1 MWSLSKNF
9 PQISQM
15 TQILKSNLRKMLGE
29 NQRPLRNLRE
39 ILLLFSLFAFFAIA
53 CGKSENRSVRPAFY
67 YWKTTFALS
76 SAELACL
83 NSLGCKKLY
92 VKILDI
98 GRDPATGEI
107 QPYSR
112 LEITDTA
119 GLSNFEIVP
128 TIFITNEVFQNISE
142 EKIEWLANKIAA
154 PTPTPPHEGR
164 GATSSP
170 LTGRLGGALQF
181 DCDWTASTRE
191 AFFLFLK
198 KIKKKLPKGARLSA
212 TIRLH
217 QYKFPEKTGVPPVER
232 GMLMFYNTGD
242 IENPSE
248 GNSIFQPE
256 DARKYLVGAPKNYP
270 LPLDLALPLFSWAL
284 VYRDGEFWKIIP
296 EVPENEW
303 NDTTRFK
310 KIQNLPGTLII
321 HHSSFIIQKGTFLAG
336 HYLRPGDLLR
346 VEAISPEL
354 LRQAAA
360 LAATADLANDAT
372 VAFFHLD
379 SAIVRRYPV
388 QLLDSVCRMVCF
400 PEKKN

>member
-1 MWSLSKNF
+1 MTNF
-9 PQISQM
+9 P
-15 TQILKSNLRKMLGE
+15 KVANFRKVGHIAAWLC
-29 NQRPLRNLRE
+29 
-39 ILLLFSLFAFFAIA
+39 FAFFLTG
-53 CGKSENRSVRPAFY
+53 CGKNEPRSVTPAFY
-67 YWKTTFALS
+67 FWKTTFSLPP
-76 SAELACL
+76 AERACL
-83 NSLGCKKLY
+83 DSLGCKKLY
-92 VKILDI
+92 VKVLDI

-112 LEITDTA
+112 LEITDTT

-142 EKIEWLANKIAA
+142 EKIEWLATKIAI
-154 PTPTPPHEGR
+154 
-164 GATSSP
+164 S
-170 LTGRLGGALQF
+170 LTQNLKGSEVQF

-198 KIKKKLPKGARLSA
+198 KIETKLPKGTRLSV

-242 IENPSE
+242 IDNPDE
-248 GNSIFQPE
+248 ENSIFQPE
-256 DARKYLVGAPKNYP
+256 DARKYLAGAPKNYP

-284 VYRDGEFWKIIP
+284 VYRDGELWKIIP
-296 EVPENEW
+296 ELPENEW
-303 NDTTRFK
+303 SDTTRFE
-310 KIQNLPGTLII
+310 KIPN
-321 HHSSFIIQKGTFLAG
+321 HRSSFVIRKGTFVAG

-354 LRQAAA
+354 LREAAA
-360 LAATADLANDAT
+360 LAATADLADETT

-379 SAIVRRYPV
+379 SAIVRRYPI
-388 QLLDSVCRMVCF
+388 QLLDSVCRMICF
-400 PEKKN
+400 PEKRK